1 MTIAMWVKMTSN
13 NDWDAIWSF
22 ANKEANDATSR
33 LYMTGNAYVGFN
45 NGSGTWFDINHP
57 NNAGS
62 TKYLPA
68 DKWAFFTMTMTSSGI
83 TIYVDGERKTQKS
96 FAGSAAYSTALAF
109 LRSAAYMQLG
119 TGSFWGSADCYID
132 DLLVYKR
139 ALTADDVKLLTIMAG
154 RTGTDYTYDA
164 IDYVSLDKNPRSSA
178 EGIFDMSGRRVA
190 KGASLP
196 RGIYIVNGRKVAV
209 R

>member
-1 MTIAMWVKMTSN
+1 MHLVFAAHARKASLAAACRRLMHAAEEEGFSCSLLGTEEMPVEPSDAAIVAVGGDGNFIRTAQIACRKQLPLFGVN
-13 NDWDAIWSF
+13 C
-22 ANKEANDATSR
+22 
-33 LYMTGNAYVGFN
+33 GHVGFLTEWTEETF
-45 NGSGTWFDINHP
+45 SD
-57 NNAGS
+57 
-62 TKYLPA
+62 
-68 DKWAFFTMTMTSSGI
+68 
-83 TIYVDGERKTQKS
+83 
-96 FAGSAAYSTALAF
+96 ALSK
-109 LRSAAYMQLG
+109 LRSGEFTVEERAML
-119 TGSFWGSADCYID
+119 SVSVNDEPMRDCFN

-164 IDYVSLDKNPRSSA
+164 VDYVSLDKNPRSSA